1 MTQGELSAV
10 IDLNED
16 GEALL
21 PLTAYRPIGTLP
33 FAGRYRLIDFPLS
46 AVTHAGVHSVGLFM
60 PQSSRSVQD
69 HIRDGASWNL
79 DLIQGGVFMF
89 PYIATRDY
97 TDPALR
103 QRYYDDYTTFLR
115 RSGSTYTVIIG
126 SSNIASVDLPAVLA
140 YHQAG
145 DAPITLVYKK
155 LPSADFLP
163 DDWTLT
169 LSEQGTA
176 SAILQQKDRRERPSD
191 TLPAFMDTYL
201 LATADLID
209 LLDVAAG
216 AKTFVTLPELLR
228 DYVLANN
235 ANAFE
240 YTGYLARVT
249 NMQRF
254 FDASLGMLNDVNYQS
269 LMFSAVP
276 VLTKSKNEVPTFFA
290 RGAAVNDALL
300 GTGAYIEGEIT
311 HSVISRSVVVHQ
323 GAVVE
328 NSIIMQGAKIST
340 GSTVKNAILD
350 KGVVIGPNLK
360 LEGKP
365 EAPLVIG
372 KNRSILK
379 IRDLTPQ
386 PAS

>member
-1 MTQGELSAV
+1 MTLGELSAV

-21 PLTAYRPIGTLP
+21 PLTENRPVGTLP

-60 PQSSRSVQD
+60 PQSERSVQD

-97 TDPALR
+97 SDPVLC
-103 QRYYDDYTTFLR
+103 QRYYDDYITFLR

-126 SSNIASVDLPAVLA
+126 SSNIASVDLTAVLG
-140 YHQAG
+140 YHEAG
-145 DAPITLVYKK
+145 EAPITLVYKK
-155 LPSADFLP
+155 IPQAASAP

-176 SAILQQKDRRERPSD
+176 SAILRQKDRRERPSD
-191 TLPAFMDTYL
+191 TVPAFMDTYL

-216 AKTFVTLPELLR
+216 SQTLVTLPELLR

-249 NMQRF
+249 TMQRYF
-254 FDASLGMLNDVNYQS
+254 EASLGMLDDANYQS

-290 RGAAVNDALL
+290 RGAEVNDALL
-300 GTGAYIEGEIT
+300 GTGAYVEGKIT

-323 GAVVE
+323 GASVE
-328 NSIIMQGAKIST
+328 NSVIMQGAKIST
-340 GSTVKNAILD
+340 GSTVKYAILD
-350 KGVVIGPNLK
+350 KGVVIGPNLQ

-365 EAPLVIG
+365 EAALVIG
-372 KNRSILK
+372 KNRTILK
-379 IRDLTPQ
+379 KADLTPQ
-386 PAS
+386 PA